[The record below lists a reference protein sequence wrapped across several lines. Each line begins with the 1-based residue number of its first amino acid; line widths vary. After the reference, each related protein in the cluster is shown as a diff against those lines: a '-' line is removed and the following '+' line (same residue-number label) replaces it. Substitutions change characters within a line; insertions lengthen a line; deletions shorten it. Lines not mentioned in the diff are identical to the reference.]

1 MLREL
6 QSAIT
11 CAIVSGDPA
20 AALAIIGPGDGNEA
34 RLEIHRANYRISL
47 THVLAGT
54 FPSVRRT
61 LDTDSFRHVSEKFVV
76 SHPPRRPQLLDWG
89 GDFPAFL
96 SQSPRLAN
104 WRWLPDLA
112 RLDWARNQAHFAAD
126 ASPVLPAD
134 LERVPAGLY
143 ESIRFR
149 LVPSVRVV
157 TSVFPVATMWAAAMA
172 EPMAPLA
179 ANGPAEGVLVLR
191 PWRVVTHRA
200 VSDGDRALLAALG
213 AGMTLAE
220 AAELACRT
228 EPGFDLLVALAAHLA
243 GGTFA
248 TFTTE

>member
-11 CAIVSGDPA
+11 CAVVAGDPA
-20 AALAIIGPGDGNEA
+20 AALAIVGPGDGNEA

-61 LDTDSFRHVSEKFVV
+61 LDTDSFRQVSGKFVV

-96 SQSPRLAN
+96 SRSPRLAN
-104 WRWLPDLA
+104 RRWLPDLA

-126 ASPVLPAD
+126 ASPVLPAE

-149 LVPSVRVV
+149 LVPSMRVV
-157 TSVFPVATMWAAAMA
+157 TSVFPVATMWAAAMPSRWRRSRPTDRQKGCWCCA
-172 EPMAPLA
+172 RGASSLIAPFPMATELCWLPLA
-179 ANGPAEGVLVLR
+179 LV
-191 PWRVVTHRA
+191 
-200 VSDGDRALLAALG
+200 
-213 AGMTLAE
+213 
-220 AAELACRT
+220 
-228 EPGFDLLVALAAHLA
+228 
-243 GGTFA
+243 
-248 TFTTE
+248 